1 MFCTA
6 YDSASN
12 QRIKEKNILFKV
24 KEIIYNLGKHNILA
38 SVWVYNYYEYL

>member
-12 QRIKEKNILFKV
+12 QRIKEKNM
-24 KEIIYNLGKHNILA
+24 EIIYNLGKHNILA